1 MWRQRDLS
9 LIGKITILKSL
20 AFSKVLYQCSVM
32 SAPQDF
38 IDYINDTAYNFVW
51 QNKPEKVRRLTLISN
66 YEDGGLKMLDINS
79 FLKAQKAMWVKRI
92 VSADNASWKALPRLF
107 LKALLGD
114 DTYKCN
120 MSCDTQPK
128 NFPDFYWQVLKH
140 WFELKHITSNMEN
153 PFEIRRESI
162 WLNKR

>member
-1 MWRQRDLS
+1 
-9 LIGKITILKSL
+9 
-20 AFSKVLYQCSVM
+20 
-32 SAPQDF
+32 
-38 IDYINDTAYNFVW
+38 
-51 QNKPEKVRRLTLISN
+51 
-66 YEDGGLKMLDINS
+66 MLDINS

-107 LKALLGD
+107 LNALLGD

-128 NFPDFYWQVLKH
+128 NFPDFYWQVLKY
-140 WFELKHITSNMEN
+140 WFELKNITTNLED

-162 WLNKR
+162 WLNKNIKVNNKELRGAVWHTAGINCIHDIVKEDGTFLSILELENKYGIKCDFLRYNKIKDAIPLEWRSKLKLT